1 MKKAIIYA
9 RQSSGSDDFSASVE
23 NQIENCKALAEREQ
37 IEVIGI
43 FSDLNTSGKTYPAGA
58 ESIAATDGA
67 FQAWFNQQTGSKMFR
82 QGLGDALR
90 MLDGVEFI
98 IVDDITRLY
107 RPVTRSFLENYINNI
122 LAEKQVEVRQVKGGA
137 IDLNKFD
144 SALITMLRNAIND
157 EQIRN
162 CKAKSMQALRKRREA
177 GLYANGG
184 GKAFGTSYSRETG
197 KIHITSKGEA
207 VARLVFAEYLKGT
220 ALLQIVNALN
230 AGYTDAETRA
240 YYYSNVYH
248 VLANPVYAGYMLDN
262 EGLLVKNQQIEN
274 PVITLTQYLEA
285 KDIMAKRSKQQVK
298 ARKNPLPFSGLLFC
312 GECGA
317 KLTSN
322 TDKGNVYYN
331 CRNAAFRQGKH
342 AAGHSVYI
350 ASHGSYRGLQDA
362 IAPIIARAYLRKLE
376 EAEKD
381 AANVEAVKAELAN
394 LESKKGGLIEMF
406 KKGLLTCAELESAL
420 QDVKTAINAA
430 RAKIMT
436 AGDSVKA
443 HFSAWMNKSKALAFA
458 DGEYTQEEYAEALRK
473 TIDSIT
479 VFPSRVE
486 VKTQNG
492 DTYSLAKDKRR
503 GITSFV
509 SMELDG
515 ACKVIDGV
523 DVRNVEKIA

>member
-23 NQIENCKALAEREQ
+23 NQIENCKALAEREN

-58 ESIAATDGA
+58 ESIAATDRA
-67 FQAWFNQQTGSKMFR
+67 FQSWFNQQSGNKMFR
-82 QGLGDALR
+82 PGLGDALR
-90 MLDGVEFI
+90 MLDGVDFI

-107 RPVTRSFLENYINNI
+107 RPVTRSFLENYINNL

-184 GKAFGTSYSRETG
+184 GKAFGTVYSRETG
-197 KIHITSKGEA
+197 KITITSKGEN

-220 ALLQIVNALN
+220 ALLQIVNMLN
-230 AGYTDAETRA
+230 ANFTDAETRC

-248 VLANPVYAGYMLDN
+248 VLSNPVYCGYMLDN

-274 PVITLTQYLEA
+274 PVVTLTQYLEA
-285 KDIMAKRSKQQVK
+285 KEIMAKRSKQQVK

-317 KLTSN
+317 RLTSN
-322 TDKGNVYYN
+322 TDKGNVYYT
-331 CRNAAFRQGKH
+331 CRNAAYRQGKH

-350 ASHGSYRGLQDA
+350 GSHGGYRGLQDA

-376 EAEKD
+376 DAEKD

-394 LESKKGGLIEMF
+394 LEAKKSGLIDMY
-406 KKGLLTCAELESAL
+406 KKGLLTVAELENSL

-430 RAKIMT
+430 NAKIMT
-436 AGDSVKA
+436 AGDAVKA
-443 HFSAWMNKSKALAFA
+443 HFSSWMNKSKALAFA
-458 DGEYTQEEYAEALRK
+458 DGEYTPEEYAEALRK
-473 TIDSIT
+473 TIDRIT

-486 VKTQNG
+486 VKTQTGESFTLN
-492 DTYSLAKDKRR
+492 KDKRR

-509 SMELDG
+509 SLELNG
-515 ACKVIDGV
+515 ACKVKEEEIS
-523 DVRNVEKIA
+523 NSEKIA

>member
-23 NQIENCKALAEREQ
+23 NQIENCKGLADREK
-37 IEVIGI
+37 IEIVGI

-58 ESIAATDGA
+58 EDTAANDKA
-67 FQAWFNQQTGSKMFR
+67 FQTWYNQQTGNKMFR
-82 QGLGDALR
+82 QGLGNALKHIA
-90 MLDGVEFI
+90 DVDFI

-107 RPVTRSFLENYINNI
+107 RPVSRSFLENYLNNI
-122 LAEKQVEVRQVKGGA
+122 LAENGVEIKQVKGGA

-184 GKAFGTSYSRETG
+184 GKAFGTVYSRETG
-197 KIHITSKGEA
+197 KIRITGKGEA
-207 VARLVFAEYLKGT
+207 VARLVYAEYIKGT

-248 VLANPVYAGYMLDN
+248 VLANPVYCGYMLDN

-274 PVITLTQYLEA
+274 PVITLTQFLEA
-285 KDIMAKRSKQQVK
+285 KEIMAKRSKQQIK
-298 ARKNPLPFSGLLFC
+298 ARKNPLPFSGLLIC

-317 KLTSN
+317 RLTSN

-331 CRNAAFRQGKH
+331 CRNAAYNRGKH

-350 ASHGSYRGLQDA
+350 SSHGGYRGLQDA

-381 AANVEAVKAELAN
+381 AANIEAVKAELAN
-394 LESKKGGLIEMF
+394 LESKKSGLIDMF
-406 KKGLLTCAELESAL
+406 KKGLLTCAELENSL

-430 RAKIMT
+430 TAKINQ

-443 HFSAWMNKSKALAFA
+443 HFSSWMNKSKALAFA
-458 DGEYTQEEYAEALRK
+458 DGKYSAEEYAEALRK
-473 TIDSIT
+473 TIESIT
-479 VFPSRVE
+479 VFPSHIE
-486 VKTQNG
+486 VKTQTG
-492 DTYSLAKDKRR
+492 ESYSLTKDKRR

-509 SMELDG
+509 SMGLDG
-515 ACKVIDGV
+515 DCKIVDGAE
-523 DVRNVEKIA
+523 VRNLDKIN